1 MSLQSEVVRIINNVF
16 VQAKKISELPDAG
29 ALDGSELVECTQ
41 SGQSVKTTSGNIAAL
56 AGVVSSGYTLWDMS
70 TNLFPSGS
78 AQWQKYYGTKSG
90 SSTLLDKA
98 GNPLPDE
105 VIGIAKIANASTTD
119 PNDWIFENTIF

>member
-1 MSLQSEVVRIINNVF
+1 MTIQTNDISIVVKLGFGIPVIERI
-16 VQAKKISELPDAG
+16 A
-29 ALDGSELVECTQ
+29 
-41 SGQSVKTTSGNIAAL
+41 
-56 AGVVSSGYTLWDMS
+56 TLSFSNWDMS

-105 VIGIAKIANASTTD
+105 VIAIAKIANASTTD